1 MLILNFDIAC
11 IILSVP
17 RFTDSFVNRC
27 FFMIEKNFRPFVK
40 TILLPIA
47 KILTAVG
54 ISANMITLVGLLV
67 NAIAAFFLAT
77 GRLVVAGILILF
89 GGSFDAMDG
98 VVARV
103 SNKDESN
110 ASGALLD
117 SVIDR
122 YSEAVVFVGAMIYFY
137 HLSHL
142 LGVVLVFA
150 SVIGSIL
157 VSYVRARAEG
167 LQVECKV
174 GLMQRPERIVL
185 LALGVLIQG
194 IIIRYFSWESNGVIL
209 VCVFAFLAITA
220 HITTLHRLVFSY
232 SQLNNR

>member
-1 MLILNFDIAC
+1 MSHCLA
-11 IILSVP
+11 
-17 RFTDSFVNRC
+17 
-27 FFMIEKNFRPFVK
+27 MIEKSFRPLVK

-47 KILTAVG
+47 KALTAIGVT
-54 ISANMITLVGLLV
+54 ANTITLIGLIV
-67 NAIAAFFLAT
+67 NAIATFFLAT
-77 GRLVVAGILILF
+77 GRLVIAGILILI

-98 VVARV
+98 VVARI
-103 SNKDESN
+103 SGKDDSN

-122 YSEAVVFVGAMIYFY
+122 YSEAVIFLGAMIYFY

-142 LGVVLVFA
+142 LGVILVFV

-167 LQVECKV
+167 LHIECKV

-185 LALGVLIQG
+185 LALGLLAQG
-194 IIIRYFSWESNGVIL
+194 IIIKYFSQNLSWAYNGTIL
-209 VCVFAFLAITA
+209 VIVFGILALTSHITA
-220 HITTLHRLVFSY
+220 IHRLVFSF

>member
-1 MLILNFDIAC
+1 
-11 IILSVP
+11 
-17 RFTDSFVNRC
+17 
-27 FFMIEKNFRPFVK
+27 MIEKIFRSLVK

-47 KILTAVG
+47 KALAAIG
-54 ISANMITLVGLLV
+54 ITANMITIVGLLV
-67 NAIAAFFLAT
+67 NAVAAFFLAT
-77 GRLVVAGILILF
+77 GRLVLSGILILF

-103 SNKDESN
+103 SGKDESN
-110 ASGALLD
+110 PSGALLD

-122 YSEAVVFVGAMIYFY
+122 YSEAIIFLGAMIYFF

-142 LGVVLVFA
+142 LGVILVFA

-167 LQVECKV
+167 LQIECKV

-185 LALGVLIQG
+185 LAFGVLAQG
-194 IIIRYFSWESNGVIL
+194 LIIKYLSWESNGVIL
-209 VCVFAFLAITA
+209 VSVFAFLALTSHITA
-220 HITTLHRLVFSY
+220 LHRLVFSF
-232 SQLNNR
+232 SQLNNRSSD

>member
-1 MLILNFDIAC
+1 
-11 IILSVP
+11 
-17 RFTDSFVNRC
+17 
-27 FFMIEKNFRPFVK
+27 MIEKNFRPFVK
-40 TILLPIA
+40 AILLPIA
-47 KILTAVG
+47 KALTAIG
-54 ISANMITLVGLLV
+54 ITANMITLIGLLV
-67 NAIAAFFLAT
+67 NVIAAFFLAT
-77 GRLVVAGILILF
+77 GRFVVAGILILF

-110 ASGALLD
+110 ASGALFD

-122 YSEAVVFVGAMIYFY
+122 YAEAVVFVGAMIYFY

-167 LQVECKV
+167 LHVECKV

-185 LALGVLIQG
+185 LALGVLAQG
-194 IIIRYFSWESNGVIL
+194 IIIRYFSWESNGIIL
-209 VCVFAFLAITA
+209 VCVFAILALTA
-220 HITTLHRLVFSY
+220 HITALHRLVFSY

>member
-1 MLILNFDIAC
+1 
-11 IILSVP
+11 
-17 RFTDSFVNRC
+17 
-27 FFMIEKNFRPFVK
+27 MIEKTFRSVVK
-40 TILLPIA
+40 TILLPVA
-47 KILTAVG
+47 KALTAIG
-54 ISANMITLVGLLV
+54 ITANMITLIGLLV
-67 NAIAAFFLAT
+67 NVIAAFFLAT
-77 GRLVVAGILILF
+77 GRFVLAGILILF

-110 ASGALLD
+110 AAGALLA

-122 YSEAVVFVGAMIYFY
+122 YAEAVVFVGAMIYFY

-167 LQVECKV
+167 LHVECKV

-185 LALGVLIQG
+185 LALGVLAQG
-194 IIIRYFSWESNGVIL
+194 IIIRYFSWESNGIIL
-209 VCVFAFLAITA
+209 VCVFAILALTA
-220 HITTLHRLVFSY
+220 HITALHRLVFSY
-232 SQLNNR
+232 TQLNNR

>member
-1 MLILNFDIAC
+1 
-11 IILSVP
+11 
-17 RFTDSFVNRC
+17 
-27 FFMIEKNFRPFVK
+27 MIEKNLRSFVK
-40 TILLPIA
+40 TVLFPIA
-47 KILTAVG
+47 KALTAVG
-54 ISANMITLVGLLV
+54 VTANMITFVGLLV
-67 NAIAAFFLAT
+67 NAVAAFFLAT

-103 SNKDESN
+103 SNKDEPN
-110 ASGALLD
+110 PSGALLD

-185 LALGVLIQG
+185 LALGVLGQG
-194 IIIRYFSWESNGVIL
+194 IIIRYFSWESNGIIL
-209 VCVFAFLAITA
+209 VCVFAFLAVTA
-220 HITTLHRLVFSY
+220 HFTALHRLVFSY
-232 SQLNNR
+232 SQLNNRSSE

>member
-1 MLILNFDIAC
+1 
-11 IILSVP
+11 
-17 RFTDSFVNRC
+17 
-27 FFMIEKNFRPFVK
+27 MIEKIFRSLVK

-47 KILTAVG
+47 KALTAIG
-54 ISANMITLVGLLV
+54 ITANMITLVGLLV
-67 NAIAAFFLAT
+67 NAVAAFFLAT
-77 GRLVVAGILILF
+77 GRLVLSGILILF

-103 SNKDESN
+103 SGKDDSN
-110 ASGALLD
+110 PSGALLD

-122 YSEAVVFVGAMIYFY
+122 YSEAIIFLGAMIYFF

-142 LGVVLVFA
+142 LGVILVFA

-167 LQVECKV
+167 LQIDCKV

-185 LALGVLIQG
+185 LAFGVLAQG
-194 IIIRYFSWESNGVIL
+194 LIIKYLSWESNGVIL
-209 VCVFAFLAITA
+209 VSVFAFLALTSHITA
-220 HITTLHRLVFSY
+220 LHRLVFSF
-232 SQLNNR
+232 SQLNNRSSD

>member
-1 MLILNFDIAC
+1 
-11 IILSVP
+11 
-17 RFTDSFVNRC
+17 
-27 FFMIEKNFRPFVK
+27 MIEKIFRSLVK

-47 KILTAVG
+47 RALAAIG
-54 ISANMITLVGLLV
+54 ITANMITLVGLLV
-67 NAIAAFFLAT
+67 NAVAAFFLAT
-77 GRLVVAGILILF
+77 GRLVISGILILF

-103 SNKDESN
+103 SGKDESN
-110 ASGALLD
+110 PSGALLD

-122 YSEAVVFVGAMIYFY
+122 YSEAIIFLGAMIYFF

-142 LGVVLVFA
+142 LGVILVFA

-167 LQVECKV
+167 LQIECKV

-185 LALGVLIQG
+185 LALGVLAQG
-194 IIIRYFSWESNGVIL
+194 LIIKYLSWESNGVIL
-209 VCVFAFLAITA
+209 VSVFAFLALTSHITA
-220 HITTLHRLVFSY
+220 LHRLVFSF
-232 SQLNNR
+232 SQLNNRSSD

>member
-1 MLILNFDIAC
+1 
-11 IILSVP
+11 
-17 RFTDSFVNRC
+17 
-27 FFMIEKNFRPFVK
+27 MIEKTFRSVVK
-40 TILLPIA
+40 TILLPVA
-47 KILTAVG
+47 KALTAIG
-54 ISANMITLVGLLV
+54 ITANMITLIGLLV
-67 NAIAAFFLAT
+67 NVIAAFFLAT
-77 GRLVVAGILILF
+77 GRFVLAGILILF

-110 ASGALLD
+110 AAGALLD

-122 YSEAVVFVGAMIYFY
+122 YAEAVVFVGAMIYFY

-167 LQVECKV
+167 LHVECKV

-185 LALGVLIQG
+185 LALGVLAQG
-194 IIIRYFSWESNGVIL
+194 IIIRSFSWESNGIIL
-209 VCVFAFLAITA
+209 VCVFAILALTA
-220 HITTLHRLVFSY
+220 HITALHRLVFSY
-232 SQLNNR
+232 TQLNNR

>member
-1 MLILNFDIAC
+1 
-11 IILSVP
+11 
-17 RFTDSFVNRC
+17 
-27 FFMIEKNFRPFVK
+27 MIEKIFRSFVK
-40 TILLPIA
+40 TVLLPIA
-47 KILTAVG
+47 KALTAVG
-54 ISANMITLVGLLV
+54 VTANMITLVGLLV
-67 NAIAAFFLAT
+67 NAVAAFFLAT

-110 ASGALLD
+110 PSGALLD

-137 HLSHL
+137 HLSNL

-167 LQVECKV
+167 LQVQCKV

-185 LALGVLIQG
+185 LALGVLAQG
-194 IIIRYFSWESNGVIL
+194 IIIKYFSWESNGIIL
-209 VCVFAFLAITA
+209 VCVFGVLALTSHITA
-220 HITTLHRLVFSY
+220 LHRLVFSY
-232 SQLNNR
+232 SQLNNQSRE

>member
-1 MLILNFDIAC
+1 MRTLQTYYR
-11 IILSVP
+11 SH
-17 RFTDSFVNRC
+17 
-27 FFMIEKNFRPFVK
+27 FRPFVK
-40 TILLPIA
+40 TILLPLA
-47 KILTAVG
+47 KAMTAIG
-54 ISANMITLVGLLV
+54 ITANMITLIGLLV
-67 NAIAAFFLAT
+67 NVIAAFFLAT
-77 GRLVVAGILILF
+77 GRFVLAGILILF

-110 ASGALLD
+110 AAGALLD

-122 YSEAVVFVGAMIYFY
+122 YAEAVVFVGATIYFY

-142 LGVVLVFA
+142 LGVILVFA

-167 LQVECKV
+167 LHVECKV

-185 LALGVLIQG
+185 LALGVLAQG
-194 IIIRYFSWESNGVIL
+194 IIIRYFSWESNGIIL
-209 VCVFAFLAITA
+209 VCVFAILALTA
-220 HITTLHRLVFSY
+220 HITALHRLVFSY
-232 SQLNNR
+232 TQLNNR